1 MKRDSLLIVPYGI
14 EIYYIQRN
22 GQITPMLLIVPYG
35 IEISLLFQGNGQN
48 APGLLIVP
56 YGIEIQN
63 RCQTLRNRRLLIV
76 PYGIEISPQEMDY
89 NHARPLLIV
98 PYGIEMTYTLT
109 LKYRNLSFN
118 RTLWN

>member
-1 MKRDSLLIVPYGI
+1 
-14 EIYYIQRN
+14 
-22 GQITPMLLIVPYG
+22 MLLIVPYG

-56 YGIEIQN
+56 YGIEITEPQELN
-63 RCQTLRNRRLLIV
+63 QRKDLLIV